1 MLELGEDLLDRIE
14 IGAIGRQEEQMGSLC
29 ADDIA
34 SSLAFV
40 APEIVEDDDVP
51 LGQGRSQLLLDIERE
66 EFGINRVV
74 DDQGAQI
81 RSQRSAV
88 MDVIGF

>member
-1 MLELGEDLLDRIE
+1 V
-14 IGAIGRQEEQMGSLC
+14 S
-29 ADDIA
+29 
-34 SSLAFV
+34 
-40 APEIVEDDDVP
+40 PEIVKNDDVP
-51 LGQGRSQLLLDIERE
+51 LGQRGSQFLLDIERE